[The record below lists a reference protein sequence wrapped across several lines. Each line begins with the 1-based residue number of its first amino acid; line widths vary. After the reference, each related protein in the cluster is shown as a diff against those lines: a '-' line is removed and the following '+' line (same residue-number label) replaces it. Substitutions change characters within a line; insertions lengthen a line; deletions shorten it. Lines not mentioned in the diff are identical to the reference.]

1 MHNFKNFLK
10 TKLDESELSPL
21 QKEYQEYF
29 EGKLKE
35 AGVSSPAELDAA
47 AMKKFFNGVSD
58 GWIKGKGKK

>member
-1 MHNFKNFLK
+1 MKTFSTFL
-10 TKLDESELSPL
+10 TESINEADLSPL

-47 AMKKFFNGVSD
+47 AMKKFFDGISA
-58 GWIKGKGKK
+58 GWIKGQGEK